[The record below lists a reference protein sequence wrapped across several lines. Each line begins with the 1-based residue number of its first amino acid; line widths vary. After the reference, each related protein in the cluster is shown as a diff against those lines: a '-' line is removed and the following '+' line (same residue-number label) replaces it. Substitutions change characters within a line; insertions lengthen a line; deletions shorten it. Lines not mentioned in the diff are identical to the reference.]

1 MNIIDILIIIY
12 LNLKKKVY
20 FPRTLRFIDFLF
32 ILVLPLNLVKH
43 IDIMIINS
51 SALVNLIKCNI
62 CNI

>member
-12 LNLKKKVY
+12 LNFKKMY
-20 FPRTLRFIDFLF
+20 IFQELL
-32 ILVLPLNLVKH
+32 LVLPMNLVKH

-62 CNI
+62 CTYIIR

>member
-32 ILVLPLNLVKH
+32 ILVLPMNLVKH

-51 SALVNLIKCNI
+51 SALVN
-62 CNI
+62 